1 MNLNQNAPVP
11 DPVPRPGSALDSPE
25 AGDQSGPVHVRPSRR
40 SLLWV
45 GLLGVVVCLGMG
57 GWWFYRNSV
66 LRSLPTQIQSAE
78 VSLRSGKFQIAR
90 DKLASIQWFEPL
102 NPDVLSIVGRSWLDE
117 GQFEKALPF
126 LESVPEDAVAFEK
139 AGFALASAW
148 LRSGELE
155 RAETALRRY
164 LVRFPA
170 AESAREELRWLCFN
184 QFRTRDVEQIL
195 IDRLKLT
202 PGDPETLAALLDS
215 EYRQQVPFEGAKY
228 LEQINLLRPGQGS
241 VSVAL
246 GFAYWRMGDV
256 EKARPLFQT
265 ALTASPDQSHV
276 LLTVAAF
283 LLEQGQSQEAEQLLE
298 SKQVQQDDRYWSL
311 RSELSEQRQQIELA
325 LKDLDRAISLRG
337 NNYRYASRR
346 ANLLRSLKRMKE
358 AAEAAEVA
366 LRLQQVDRAFADI
379 VEAGTHH
386 QPTREVALNIARQY
400 TEAGNSFL
408 AENWMKLGRVKDE
421 G

>member
-1 MNLNQNAPVP
+1 MNLNPNAPVP
-11 DPVPRPGSALDSPE
+11 NSVPTSAPALSAPQP
-25 AGDQSGPVHVRPSRR
+25 GDQSATVHVRSSRR
-40 SLLWV
+40 SWRWIVLF
-45 GLLGVVVCLGMG
+45 GVMACLGIG
-57 GWWFYRNSV
+57 GWWLYRGSV

-90 DKLASIQWFEPL
+90 DKLASIQWFEPHH
-102 NPDVLSIVGRSWLDE
+102 PDVLSIVGRSWLEE
-117 GQFEKALPF
+117 GQLEKALPF
-126 LESVPEDAVAFEK
+126 LESVPEDAAAFEK

-148 LRSGELE
+148 LRSGDLE
-155 RAETALRRY
+155 RAEAALRRY
-164 LVRFPA
+164 LARFPT
-170 AESAREELRWLCFN
+170 AENAREELRWLCFN

-195 IDRLKLT
+195 IDRLKLI

-228 LEQINLLRPGQGS
+228 LEQINQLRPGQGS

-246 GFAYWRMGDV
+246 GFAHWRMGNV
-256 EKARPLFQT
+256 EKARSLFQT

-298 SKQVQQDDRYWSL
+298 SKQIQQDDRYWSL
-311 RSELSEQRQQIELA
+311 RSELSEQRQQIEPA
-325 LKDLDRAISLRG
+325 LNDLDRAISLRG

-346 ANLLRSLKRMKE
+346 ANLLRSLKRMQE
-358 AAEAAEVA
+358 AAAASEVA

-386 QPTREVALNIARQY
+386 QPTQEVAINIARQY